1 MEWTIRKARE
11 DAGKMQK
18 RSEIFVEKKDSETA
32 NMTSHFKKLKR
43 VWHDV
48 SYWGVNSQVY
58 GPLQIKESG
67 DLSAGQ
73 KKIT

>member
-32 NMTSHFKKLKR
+32 NMKSHFKKTKASLAR
-43 VWHDV
+43 CFLLGREFT
-48 SYWGVNSQVY
+48 GVRAPSDQ
-58 GPLQIKESG
+58 GEW
-67 DLSAGQ
+67 
-73 KKIT
+73 